1 MLDRNQHGCDQT
13 GDLLQDQ
20 TNVDWNKLLK
30 VVEDAV
36 VTQLT
41 PQQKGFATGFICSQ
55 MCPHCAR
62 IKGSAFDNSHI
73 GEK

>member
-1 MLDRNQHGCDQT
+1 MYNSAPMLDRNQHGCDQT

-36 VTQLT
+36 VAQLT
-41 PQQKGFATGFICSQ
+41 PQQKV
-55 MCPHCAR
+55 
-62 IKGSAFDNSHI
+62 
-73 GEK
+73 